1 MLKMKSLLYNTVI
14 CCTAFAACEPINQN
28 QLGAGSHAAT
38 SQLGIS
44 GDGAT
49 IYVLAPDADEI
60 IAMDAV
66 NGQVKGKASIQG
78 YPHRLT
84 VLEDGRVAVVARYAG
99 TVTVLSSDLKTAEE
113 PVEVGADPFGVIEV
127 GAHLVVA
134 VAGQKELARIPKHN
148 PSQVEDRV
156 ALEHAQPRGLAVT
169 DEGKLFVSHF
179 SAGKLSTVDLEQGVP
194 QWDTNMQLHEN
205 PRFFPN
211 QMDALT
217 LTPDQ
222 SQIAAPHQE
231 NNNDPDQFANG
242 GDMNGNGSNSVA
254 YYSDGPTGY
263 PAVVPAVSRVDTKT
277 GLLLSKGP
285 GPFDATQTDKR
296 GMVSAVMNPH
306 NRKHLSGEKVV
317 EPTATAFAH
326 DGRLE
331 MVLFR
336 GSGRLLFRRSIVGD
350 NQNAVVAIAE
360 VETGASSL
368 VVSPDGNRVFVWN
381 AFDYTI
387 RAFDIPNVTYKDETS
402 DAVSI
407 ANRTVEPNGGV
418 FGDRPIPRIEPILAV
433 RARDQSLPASL
444 QTGRNLFYGV
454 APSVSRSG
462 TISCASCHPDGMA
475 DGITWQFAQ
484 GPRQTPALWGG
495 IGDTAPFHWD
505 QGVESTDDLNDTTI
519 VRMGGSGLSAEHMS
533 DLWSFI
539 DSIPI
544 PAAPQNANEASVTRG
559 SEIFFSEEASC
570 TTCHAGADFTDHA
583 SHDVGSAD
591 TVGIENDFVQLQAH
605 FATPVLHGLSYSAPY
620 MHDGSATTLR
630 DLVDQYVATDKMGKG
645 SHLSEQDKDD
655 LAAFLET
662 L

>member
-1 MLKMKSLLYNTVI
+1 
-14 CCTAFAACEPINQN
+14 
-28 QLGAGSHAAT
+28 
-38 SQLGIS
+38 
-44 GDGAT
+44 
-49 IYVLAPDADEI
+49 
-60 IAMDAV
+60 MDAV
-66 NGQVKGKASIQG
+66 TGQVKAKASVQG

-84 VLEDGRVAVVARYAG
+84 VLQDGRVAVVARYAG
-99 TVTVLSSDLKTAEE
+99 TLTVLSSDLKTAEN
-113 PVEVGADPFGVIEV
+113 PVEVGADPFGVIEA
-127 GAHLVVA
+127 GDHLVVA
-134 VAGQKELARIPKHN
+134 IAGQKELARIPKDD
-148 PSQVEDRV
+148 PSYVEDRV
-156 ALEHAQPRGLAVT
+156 ALEHSQPRGLAFT
-169 DEGKLFVSHF
+169 DEGTLFVSHF

-194 QWDTNMQLHEN
+194 QSNTDMQLYEN

-231 NNNDPDQFANG
+231 NNNDPDQFASG
-242 GDMNGNGSNSVA
+242 GNMNGIESSSVA

-263 PAVVPAVSRVDTKT
+263 PAVVPAVSRVDTQT
-277 GLLLSKGP
+277 GLLLSRGP
-285 GPFDATQTDKR
+285 GPFDATQTDQR
-296 GMVSAVMNPH
+296 GIVSAVMNPH
-306 NRKHLSGEKVV
+306 NKNHLGGEKVV

-350 NQNAVVAIAE
+350 NQNAVVAVAE
-360 VETGASSL
+360 VKTGSSSL

-387 RAFDIPNVTYKDETS
+387 RVFDIPTVTYKDDNS
-402 DAVSI
+402 DAISI
-407 ANRTVEPNGGV
+407 ANRKVEPTGDACDACPNGGFLGNRTIEALEPV
-418 FGDRPIPRIEPILAV
+418 FQTQIREL
-433 RARDQSLPASL
+433 SLPYS
-444 QTGRNLFYGV
+444 QQDGRDLFYGV
-454 APSVSRSG
+454 SPSTSRAG

-475 DGITWQFAQ
+475 DGITWQFAE

-505 QGVESTDDLNDTTI
+505 QGVESTDDLNNTTI
-519 VRMGGSGLSAEHMS
+519 VRMGGDGLTQEHMNN
-533 DLWSFI
+533 LWSFI
-539 DSIPI
+539 DSIPV
-544 PAAPQNANEASVTRG
+544 PAAPQNANGASVTRG
-559 SEIFFSEEASC
+559 SEIFFSEEAKC

-583 SHDVGSAD
+583 SHDVGTAD
-591 TVGIENDFVQLQAH
+591 MIGIEDDFVQLQAH
-605 FATPVLHGLSYSAPY
+605 FATPVLHGLPYSAPY
-620 MHDGSATTLR
+620 MHDGSAATLR
-630 DLVDQYVATDKMGKG
+630 NLVDQYVATDKMGQG